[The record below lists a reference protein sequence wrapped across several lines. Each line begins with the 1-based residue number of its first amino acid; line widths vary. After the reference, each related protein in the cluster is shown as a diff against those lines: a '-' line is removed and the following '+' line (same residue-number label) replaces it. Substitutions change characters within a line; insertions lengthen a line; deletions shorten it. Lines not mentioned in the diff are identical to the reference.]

1 MDTKTKPIYMLPTKD
16 RSKDTQSKGEG
27 MERYSIQSFHEVCK
41 SHHYAVY
48 LKFVEWYVSIIQSV
62 KLEEKE

>member
-48 LKFVEWYVSIIQSV
+48 LEFVE
-62 KLEEKE
+62 